1 MISISVWDILLG
13 VLVGYLIG
21 SFPTGVI
28 TGKLLGGQDPRVVG
42 SGHTG
47 GTNVF
52 RNVNPVAGAITAVV
66 DTAKGAL
73 AVWIMLQ
80 LVPDPWIVPFT
91 GTAAVAGHCW
101 PVFTQFKGGMGV
113 GTVVGLAL
121 WFFPLLI
128 PIIAAIFF
136 ALNYVFKHQ
145 ARAMMLTSAMIPM
158 ILLVLQVD
166 LPSLMLGLGMSLV
179 LIIRWAGDFNRV
191 YE

>member
-1 MISISVWDILLG
+1 MISLSIWNIVLG

-28 TGKLLGGQDPRVVG
+28 SSRLLGGQDPRMVG

-52 RNVNPVAGAITAVV
+52 RNINRVAGVITAVV

-73 AVWIMLQ
+73 AVWLMLQ
-80 LVPDPWIVPFT
+80 LVPDPWIVPIT

-101 PVFTQFKGGMGV
+101 PVFTQFRGGMGV
-113 GTVVGLAL
+113 GTAGGLAL

-128 PIIAAIFF
+128 PIIAAIYF
-136 ALNYVFKHQ
+136 ALHYAFKHQ
-145 ARAMMLTSAMIPM
+145 ARAMMLTSALIPM
-158 ILLVLQVD
+158 ILLVLKVD
-166 LPSLMLGLGMSLV
+166 LPYLILGAGISVV
-179 LIIRWAGDFNRV
+179 LIIRWASDFYRV

>member
-1 MISISVWDILLG
+1 MSGLSVWNILLA
-13 VLVGYLIG
+13 VLAGYLIG

-28 TGKLLGGQDPRVVG
+28 AGRLLGGVDPRMVG

-52 RNVNPVAGAITAVV
+52 RNVNRVAGVITAVV

-73 AVWIMLQ
+73 AVWLVLQ
-80 LVPDPWIVPFT
+80 IVPDPWIVPFV

-101 PVFTQFKGGMGV
+101 PVFTHFRGGMGV
-113 GTVVGLAL
+113 GTAGGLAL

-128 PIIAAIFF
+128 PIVAAIYA
-136 ALNYVFKHQ
+136 ALHYIFKHQ
-145 ARAMMLTSAMIPM
+145 ARAVMLASALIPM
-158 ILLVLQVD
+158 ILLTLHVD
-166 LPSLMLGLGMSLV
+166 LPDLLLGLGVSVV
-179 LIIRWAGDFNRV
+179 LIVRWASDFYRV

>member
-1 MISISVWDILLG
+1 MSSLSVWNILLA
-13 VLVGYLIG
+13 VLAGYLIG

-28 TGKLLGGQDPRVVG
+28 VGRLLGGIDPRTVG

-52 RNVNPVAGAITAVV
+52 RNVNRVAGVVTALV

-73 AVWIMLQ
+73 AVWLVLQ
-80 LVPDPWIVPFT
+80 LVPDPWIAPFA

-101 PVFTQFKGGMGV
+101 PVFTQFRGGMGV
-113 GTVVGLAL
+113 GTAGGLAL

-128 PIIAAIFF
+128 PIVAAIYA
-136 ALNYVFKHQ
+136 ALHYAFKHQ
-145 ARAMMLTSAMIPM
+145 ARAMMLASALIPM
-158 ILLVLQVD
+158 ILLTLHVD
-166 LPSLMLGLGMSLV
+166 LPDLVLGLGISVV
-179 LIIRWAGDFNRV
+179 LIIRWASDFYRV